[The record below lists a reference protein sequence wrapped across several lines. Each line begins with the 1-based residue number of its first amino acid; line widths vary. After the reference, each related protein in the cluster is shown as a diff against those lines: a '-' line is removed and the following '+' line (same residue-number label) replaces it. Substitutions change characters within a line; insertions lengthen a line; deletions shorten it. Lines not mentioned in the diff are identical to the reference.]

1 MSQVHRQIDIL
12 SYLKGRH
19 TQSFGILALELAK
32 PVKMTRRTVGES
44 SETESLKSVVSI
56 RNLTKTQA
64 AVLVNSP
71 DLKQVTFSS
80 DLCTRYHVL
89 GIY

>member
-1 MSQVHRQIDIL
+1 MTQVHRQVDIL

-32 PVKMTRRTVGES
+32 PVKMTQRTVGES

-56 RNLTKTQA
+56 RNLTKTQV

-71 DLKQVTFSS
+71 DLKQVTFFQVTCLQ
-80 DLCTRYHVL
+80 D
-89 GIY
+89 IMF